1 MFQKV
6 KPYMGEYTRYTKR
19 AAVAVTAAVIL
30 SVVPYFFL
38 YQIIAALTAGEKIST
53 GFVMLRAVLS
63 AVCLVGNAVLYGYG
77 LSCTDEQ
84 IGYCVFHKLE
94 SICIVFGNNIQ
105 ADSKFAFFD

>member
-38 YQIIAALTAGEKIST
+38 YHRSENKKSAAKARI
-53 GFVMLRAVLS
+53 
-63 AVCLVGNAVLYGYG
+63 YP
-77 LSCTDEQ
+77 Q
-84 IGYCVFHKLE
+84 
-94 SICIVFGNNIQ
+94 
-105 ADSKFAFFD
+105 

>member
-53 GFVMLRAVLS
+53 GFVTTR
-63 AVCLVGNAVLYGYG
+63 
-77 LSCTDEQ
+77 
-84 IGYCVFHKLE
+84 
-94 SICIVFGNNIQ
+94 
-105 ADSKFAFFD
+105 